1 MHLNDGEVSV
11 SYACDEK
18 YVRVSVKDSGIGIST
33 DKINRLFNPEKSDV
47 QLGTDGEKSSGLGL
61 SVCKEFCDILQG
73 KIEVESTEGL
83 GSTFSFALPKYSEE
97 HRELAG
103 MKEKQATPTGH

>member
-1 MHLNDGEVSV
+1 MKFKPLTVTPHEIRRIT
-11 SYACDEK
+11 SYNVCYTK
-18 YVRVSVKDSGIGIST
+18 LLR
-33 DKINRLFNPEKSDV
+33 